1 MNSILQTSRLI
12 VRKFTTDDA
21 PFMLQLLNDPTWI
34 RYIGDRNVHTIEE
47 AEKYLLDGSL
57 KNYQNHGFGFYMVC
71 HRESGAPIGTCGF
84 TKRDFLSHPDFGFA
98 FLPEYTGQGYAIET
112 AVATMAYAEEV
123 LKLERLVAIT
133 LPDNIRSIHLLI
145 KVGFRFEKAI
155 IVEGE
160 ELLQFGTDLNF
171 VHKDEED

>member
-12 VRKFTTDDA
+12 VRRFTTDDA

-34 RYIGDRNVHTIEE
+34 RYIGDRNVHTIED

-57 KNYQNHGFGFYMVC
+57 KNYQNLGFGFYMVC

-98 FLPEYTGQGYAIET
+98 FLPEYTGQGFAIET

-123 LKLERLVAIT
+123 LKLDRLVAIT

-145 KVGFRFEKAI
+145 KIGFRFEKAI
-155 IVEGE
+155 LVEGE